1 MKLIET
7 PTDLKKIWQE
17 RESGFVDLLKIV
29 IDIDRKIIAAD
40 AELHADLE
48 ELLLSEGSLQE
59 NLWGANLYPEKS
71 GDDLI
76 EYTAFINIR
85 PSQDNRSM
93 EIEDEDIRLQM
104 QSIIKKLLKV

>member
-48 ELLLSEGSLQE
+48 E
-59 NLWGANLYPEKS
+59 
-71 GDDLI
+71 
-76 EYTAFINIR
+76 
-85 PSQDNRSM
+85 
-93 EIEDEDIRLQM
+93 
-104 QSIIKKLLKV
+104 